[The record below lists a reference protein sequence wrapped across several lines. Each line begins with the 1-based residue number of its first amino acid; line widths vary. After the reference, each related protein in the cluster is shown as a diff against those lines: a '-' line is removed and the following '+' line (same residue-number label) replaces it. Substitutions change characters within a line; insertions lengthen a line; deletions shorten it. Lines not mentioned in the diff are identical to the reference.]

1 MLWRHACLHHCDDV
15 TPPTFTM
22 RVTAVN
28 QRDPTMRQVIEGVQ
42 ISNAPDDDIINNKTE
57 WMAGRGIVGASIT
70 RM

>member
-1 MLWRHACLHHCDDV
+1 MLWRHACLHHCNDV
-15 TPPTFTM
+15 TPSTFTM

-42 ISNAPDDDIINNKTE
+42 ISKAPDADIINNKTE

-70 RM
+70 RL

>member
-1 MLWRHACLHHCDDV
+1 
-15 TPPTFTM
+15 M

-42 ISNAPDDDIINNKTE
+42 ISKAPDADIINNKTE